1 MSSLWWLRESL
12 LPGIGVLRIDLP
24 TQMVARVLSTSVQRQ
39 NLCRLPGT
47 PVKGT
52 GRLSEGSPGGSPNGL
67 WPSPVLFEG
76 SNSSQRPFETA
87 RFTITTTI
95 KIRAGSRLGKP
106 ELAACRVSTGVVK
119 RQGGAS
125 ILGEGFLDR
134 SRRERAWNS
143 AKGAID
149 ALSRSAYLGFAQRM
163 REHDPEMIAD

>member
-1 MSSLWWLRESL
+1 M
-12 LPGIGVLRIDLP
+12 
-24 TQMVARVLSTSVQRQ
+24 
-39 NLCRLPGT
+39 
-47 PVKGT
+47 
-52 GRLSEGSPGGSPNGL
+52 
-67 WPSPVLFEG
+67 
-76 SNSSQRPFETA
+76 
-87 RFTITTTI
+87 TTI

-106 ELAACRVSTGVVK
+106 EPAPYRVSTGVVK

-134 SRRERAWNS
+134 SRPERAWNS